1 MNEWMLLV
9 IWLLSLP
16 AAALIGID
24 RGRWWE
30 ATLLGLALGPFGV
43 IAAGQLQ
50 PSLEVLAQR
59 QYQLARAVGER
70 HRRAADERRKRLS
83 ERASLDAW
91 VEGVSQPEVHREVT
105 FAERLEEL
113 SEELARIEAA
123 SDAPDATRMREWSN
137 WLRLRADDLRAT
149 RTDTSDPREDLR

>member
-1 MNEWMLLV
+1 MNEWVLLV
-9 IWLLSLP
+9 LWLLSLP
-16 AAALIGID
+16 AAALIGME

-30 ATLLGLALGPFGV
+30 ATLLGVALGPFGV

-70 HRRAADERRKRLS
+70 HRRAAEERRKRLS

-91 VEGVSQPEVHREVT
+91 ADGVSQTAEQQEAT
-105 FAERLEEL
+105 FAARLEEL

-123 SDAPDATRMREWSN
+123 SNAPDASRIREWSN
-137 WLRLRADDLRAT
+137 WLRSRAGDIRGT
-149 RTDTSDPREDLR
+149 RTDIADPREDFR